1 MAQLKPSYSSGETLD
16 ERVILNQPKA
26 ANTGELAGESQTAY
40 DRVPY
45 PNYVHSQTHPNRLAA
60 IAALFG
66 MKAAPV
72 DRCRILELGCGQG
85 ANLIPIA
92 NAFPETGCVGIDL
105 SSLQIGQGNEV
116 VDAVG
121 LSNIELKALSI
132 LDLPEDLGEFDYIIC
147 HGVYSWVPAE
157 VRDKILAICKQHLSP
172 NGVAIISYNTFP
184 GWHQRRMIRDMMRF
198 HTKAFE
204 EPKKRVEQ
212 ARAFLTLM
220 TKAIPAESAYGKS
233 LHEEFRAL
241 SGADDSYLFHEQLE
255 DINEPQYFHQ
265 FAASLEQHGLQY
277 LNEVN
282 LNNLS
287 LDGYP
292 PEVAK
297 VLADMP
303 LTEREQYVDFL
314 VRRTFRQSIICRDDV
329 VLDRTKLNQNIDDL
343 FLACPAVT
351 DPESG
356 PIDLTPGTQ
365 VSFVGLRQTKI
376 TVNDP
381 TCKAAL
387 GLLAK
392 AWPQPIKFTDLDVA
406 SRKAVAGNGIVLSNR
421 DSMQQDSARL
431 AQHMLRSLIA
441 GAVSV
446 QVATNT
452 FTVAVADRPTA
463 CPLAR
468 AQTQFGNRV
477 ATRLF
482 QTTNLNP
489 LNQFLVGQLDG
500 NRTHDQLLDLL
511 VGFVEESEFVMQH
524 QGQPVTETQAIRELI
539 GQQLKPNLEIL
550 ARKGL
555 LVK

>member
-1 MAQLKPSYSSGETLD
+1 M
-16 ERVILNQPKA
+16 
-26 ANTGELAGESQTAY
+26 
-40 DRVPY
+40 
-45 PNYVHSQTHPNRLAA
+45 
-60 IAALFG
+60 
-66 MKAAPV
+66 
-72 DRCRILELGCGQG
+72 C
-85 ANLIPIA
+85 
-92 NAFPETGCVGIDL
+92 
-105 SSLQIGQGNEV
+105 
-116 VDAVG
+116 
-121 LSNIELKALSI
+121 
-132 LDLPEDLGEFDYIIC
+132 
-147 HGVYSWVPAE
+147 
-157 VRDKILAICKQHLSP
+157 
-172 NGVAIISYNTFP
+172 
-184 GWHQRRMIRDMMRF
+184 IRDR
-198 HTKAFE
+198 
-204 EPKKRVEQ
+204 
-212 ARAFLTLM
+212 
-220 TKAIPAESAYGKS
+220 
-233 LHEEFRAL
+233 
-241 SGADDSYLFHEQLE
+241 
-255 DINEPQYFHQ
+255 
-265 FAASLEQHGLQY
+265 
-277 LNEVN
+277 
-282 LNNLS
+282 
-287 LDGYP
+287 
-292 PEVAK
+292 
-297 VLADMP
+297 
-303 LTEREQYVDFL
+303 
-314 VRRTFRQSIICRDDV
+314 
-329 VLDRTKLNQNIDDL
+329 
-343 FLACPAVT
+343 
-351 DPESG
+351 
-356 PIDLTPGTQ
+356 
-365 VSFVGLRQTKI
+365 
-376 TVNDP
+376 
-381 TCKAAL
+381 
-387 GLLAK
+387 AK